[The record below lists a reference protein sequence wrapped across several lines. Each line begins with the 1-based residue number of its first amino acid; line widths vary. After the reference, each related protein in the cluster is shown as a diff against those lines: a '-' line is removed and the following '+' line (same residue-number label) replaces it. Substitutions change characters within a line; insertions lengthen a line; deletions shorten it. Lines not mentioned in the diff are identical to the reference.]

1 VIGQNPFKATL
12 DRHGEERRRRGH
24 PLWTRRVELP
34 KGAKVGE
41 AEWKGL
47 GVDCRVALLLAVTE
61 GG

>member
-1 VIGQNPFKATL
+1 MA
-12 DRHGEERRRRGH
+12 RSRRRRGH